1 MVGNYHTLTDLWHQ
15 SMRRMWRGTTGKGKG
30 HDLDFVASIDTISY
44 DNLLACES
52 MAFDLDLGRDLWLNR
67 SRWTRLVR
75 QYLDPSETARFLDR
89 ATDIGLGEGKRGVV
103 TQMSCA
109 GVRREAKKHRW
120 GNCMLGFTY
129 RGVRANGKF
138 DERPTLTM
146 HSRVS
151 YIAYIGGLDL
161 GLAYV
166 LAREIGD
173 RIEVPVEDFRFRWHV
188 DALQFHGFKS
198 LPLLYR
204 REYIKDLETP
214 EFRDEF
220 PTIKLVGKW
229 WDQVVREHEA
239 GVPLEAQKYG
249 PLRRIRR
256 RYQEYVDEQFLPRV
270 PIDSL
275 DLSPLTNY

>member
-1 MVGNYHTLTDLWHQ
+1 
-15 SMRRMWRGTTGKGKG
+15 MRRMWRGTLENGGI
-30 HDLDFVASIDTISY
+30 DFVASIDTISY
-44 DNLLACES
+44 DNLLAAES

-75 QYLDPSETARFLDR
+75 QYLNPSDTNTFIDR
-89 ATDIGLGEGKRGVV
+89 AADIGLGEGKRGVV
-103 TQMSCA
+103 TQMPCA
-109 GVRREAKKHRW
+109 SVRREAKKHRW

-129 RGVRANGKF
+129 RGVRANSKF
-138 DERPTLTM
+138 EEKPTITM

-161 GLAYV
+161 GLAYI
-166 LAREIGD
+166 LAREIGE
-173 RIEVPVEDFRFRWHV
+173 RIEVPVEEFKFRWHV

-204 REYIKDLETP
+204 REYIEDLERP
-214 EFRDEF
+214 QLREKY

-229 WDQVVREHEA
+229 WDKVVGDTEN
-239 GVPLEAQKYG
+239 GKPLDEEKYG
-249 PLRRIRR
+249 PLRRVRR
-256 RYQEYVDEQFLPRV
+256 RYTEYVNEDFLPPV

-275 DLSPLTNY
+275 DLSPLTR

>member
-1 MVGNYHTLTDLWHQ
+1 MIKNHKDLTSLWHD
-15 SMRRMWRGTTGKGKG
+15 SMKRMWRGTLDNGGI
-30 HDLDFVASIDTISY
+30 DFVASIDTIAY
-44 DNLLACES
+44 DNLLAAES

-89 ATDIGLGEGKRGVV
+89 SADIGLGEGKRGVV
-103 TQMSCA
+103 TQMPCLS
-109 GVRREAKKHRW
+109 VTREAKKHRW

-129 RGVRANGKF
+129 RGVRYNGKF
-138 DERPTLTM
+138 DERPTLVM

-161 GLAYV
+161 GLAHV
-166 LAREIGD
+166 LAREIGR

-204 REYIKDLETP
+204 QEYIADLEKVSLRS
-214 EFRDEF
+214 EY
-220 PTIKLVGKW
+220 PTIKIVGRW

-239 GVPLEAQKYG
+239 GVPLEEQKYG

-256 RYQEYVDEQFLPRV
+256 RYQEYCAEQFLPRV
-270 PIDSL
+270 PVSSL
-275 DLSPLTNY
+275 DLSPLTR